1 VDSKADTDLYNERFE
16 ALCKL
21 IAASLI
27 LTLTGRTMLPESR
40 DQHYIPANQREIT
53 ASVFGG
59 ESDYNVS
66 AYDEDKVLNDIDFYV
81 ALPDRFE
88 GQRPTVRVY
97 NADTGKHESATVEDV
112 GPWNIDNNY
121 WITGERPQAESGT
134 DMTGRTTN
142 GAGIDLS
149 PALANA
155 IGIDGLGL
163 VHWKF
168 E

>member
-1 VDSKADTDLYNERFE
+1 MD
-16 ALCKL
+16 
-21 IAASLI
+21 
-27 LTLTGRTMLPESR
+27 
-40 DQHYIPANQREIT
+40 IT
-53 ASVFGG
+53 ATVFGG

-66 AYDEDKVLNDIDFYV
+66 AYDEDKVLNDTDLYI

-97 NADTGKHESATVEDV
+97 NVDNDKTETATVEDV
-112 GPWNIDNNY
+112 GPWNIDDPY
-121 WITGERPQAESGT
+121 WLTGQRPQAETGT

-149 PALANA
+149 PALASA
-155 IGIDGLGL
+155 LGIEGKGR

>member
-1 VDSKADTDLYNERFE
+1 
-16 ALCKL
+16 
-21 IAASLI
+21 
-27 LTLTGRTMLPESR
+27 MLPEVR
-40 DQHYIPANQREIT
+40 DRKSIPTNQMNIT

-59 ESDYNVS
+59 EDDYNVS

-97 NADTGKHESATVEDV
+97 NADTGKHETASIEDV
-112 GPWNIDNNY
+112 GPWETDDCY
-121 WITGERPQAESGT
+121 WLTGQRPKAESGV
-134 DMTGRTTN
+134 DSTGRETN

-149 PALANA
+149 PALAQA
-155 IGIDGLGL
+155 IGIDGMGT